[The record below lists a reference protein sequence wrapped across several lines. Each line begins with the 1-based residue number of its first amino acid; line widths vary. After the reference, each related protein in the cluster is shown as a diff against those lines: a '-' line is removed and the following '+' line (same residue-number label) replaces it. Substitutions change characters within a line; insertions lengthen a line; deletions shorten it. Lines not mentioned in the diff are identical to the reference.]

1 MRLRVTAGNPDAPRH
16 RGRLAIADAG
26 FEGALDCA
34 LGRTGISTAK
44 REGDGATPAG
54 TFTLREVLYRG
65 DRIAAP
71 RTALPCRAIEPDDGW
86 CDAPDHPDYNR
97 SVRFPFAASAE
108 RLWREDSLYDII
120 VVIGY
125 NDAPPAAGAGSA
137 IFLHVARHGLAPTEG
152 CVALPRNVM
161 IALADR
167 LGPGDDI
174 VIEPAS

>member
-1 MRLRVTAGNPDAPRH
+1 MTADTPGAPRH
-16 RGRLAIADAG
+16 RGRLAVSDAG

-34 LGRTGISTAK
+34 LGRAGIGAAK

-65 DRIAAP
+65 DRVDAP

-86 CDAPDHPDYNR
+86 CDAPDRPDYNR
-97 SVRFPFAASAE
+97 PVRFPFAASAE
-108 RLWREDSLYDII
+108 RLWREDSLYDVI

-125 NDAPPAAGAGSA
+125 NDAPPVAGAGSA
-137 IFLHVARHGLAPTEG
+137 IFLHVARHDLAPTEG
-152 CVALPRNVM
+152 CVALPRRVM

-174 VIEPAS
+174 VIETAS

>member
-1 MRLRVTAGNPDAPRH
+1 MRLRVTAGIPGAPRH
-16 RGRLAIADAG
+16 RGRLAIAAAG
-26 FEGALDCA
+26 FDGALACA
-34 LGRTGISTAK
+34 LGRAGISADK

-54 TFTLREVLYRG
+54 TFALREVLYRG

-71 RTALPCRAIEPDDGW
+71 RTALPCRPIAPDDGW

-97 SVRFPFAASAE
+97 PVRFPFAAGAE
-108 RLWREDSLYDII
+108 RLWREDSLYDVII
-120 VVIGY
+120 VIGY

-152 CVALPRNVM
+152 CVAVPRNVM